1 MKLWIICCSS
11 SGSSR
16 NWDKNGGKIQNQN
29 LERDSPVI
37 KVVPSPVGNL
47 RCNSASSV
55 TSSLDNIIFSDPYAE
70 LESQQHLSAGY
81 LFIWHKLDFLKIN
94 LNFFFSKK
102 QR

>member
-81 LFIWHKLDFLKIN
+81 LLGWVNKQLLD
-94 LNFFFSKK
+94 
-102 QR
+102 